1 MLSLQIRAPI
11 LSALDGSGAA
21 LALEP
26 MSLNVASTSEL
37 DNGMLNRT
45 AAPGS
50 LRYFALLYAP
60 PERRDAIAALFVIDS
75 ELRES
80 ARNANHDVAHT
91 RLQWWRAEID
101 RLTNGNS
108 QHPAARLLQA
118 RENAD
123 RSAFARLHELV
134 AAADM
139 DLARMTYNSAQE
151 LRAYCARSAGAL
163 METIAYQLAPTAI
176 DEVSSRLIN
185 RIGTGI
191 REVEIIRD
199 LRQDAHEG
207 RVYLPLDEMDRL
219 NIRQAD
225 LDSPQMGDAVR
236 GALGALKLTALEN
249 LTKPEL
255 HSDELHEALRPIWV
269 LAALHRRLIE
279 KIARQNFNV
288 GAERID
294 LGPIE
299 KPWVAWRAARARR

>member
-1 MLSLQIRAPI
+1 M
-11 LSALDGSGAA
+11 
-21 LALEP
+21 
-26 MSLNVASTSEL
+26 NVAVGSEL
-37 DNGMLNRT
+37 DSGMLNRT
-45 AAPGS
+45 ASPGS

-101 RLTNGNS
+101 RLANRNS
-108 QHPAARLLQA
+108 QHPATRLLQA
-118 RENAD
+118 QHGAD
-123 RSAFARLHELV
+123 STAFAKLHELV

-139 DLARMTYNSAQE
+139 DLARMTYNNAQE

-163 METIAYQLAPTAI
+163 METIASQLAPNTI
-176 DEVSSRLIN
+176 DAATSSVIN
-185 RIGTGI
+185 RLGTGI
-191 REVEIIRD
+191 REVEIVRD

-207 RVYLPLDEMDRL
+207 RVYLPVEEMDRL
-219 NIRQAD
+219 NIRQQD
-225 LDSPQMGDAVR
+225 LDRPQTSEPVR
-236 GALGALKLTALEN
+236 AALESIKRDSLEN
-249 LTKPEL
+249 LTKPDIQPAEL
-255 HSDELHEALRPIWV
+255 HDALRPIWV

-279 KIARQNFNV
+279 RIAKQNYDV

>member
-1 MLSLQIRAPI
+1 V
-11 LSALDGSGAA
+11 
-21 LALEP
+21 
-26 MSLNVASTSEL
+26 NVAVGSDL
-37 DNGMLNRT
+37 DSGMLNRT
-45 AAPGS
+45 ASPGS

-101 RLTNGNS
+101 RLANSNS
-108 QHPAARLLQA
+108 QHPATRLLQA
-118 RENAD
+118 QHGAD
-123 RSAFARLHELV
+123 RAAFANLHELV

-139 DLARMTYNSAQE
+139 DLARMTYNNAQE

-163 METIAYQLAPTAI
+163 METIASQLAPNTI
-176 DEVSSRLIN
+176 DAATSSLIN
-185 RIGTGI
+185 RLGTGI
-191 REVEIIRD
+191 REVEIVRD

-207 RVYLPLDEMDRL
+207 RVYLPVDEMDRL
-219 NIRQAD
+219 NIRQQD
-225 LDSPQMGDAVR
+225 LDRPQTSEPVR
-236 GALGALKLTALEN
+236 AALESMKRDALEN
-249 LTKPEL
+249 LTKPDIQPAQL
-255 HSDELHEALRPIWV
+255 HDALRPIWV

-279 KIARQNFNV
+279 RISNQNYNV

>member
-1 MLSLQIRAPI
+1 
-11 LSALDGSGAA
+11 
-21 LALEP
+21 LAV
-26 MSLNVASTSEL
+26 NVAFGSEL
-37 DNGMLNRT
+37 DSGMLNRT
-45 AAPGS
+45 ASPGS

-101 RLTNGNS
+101 RLANRNS
-108 QHPAARLLQA
+108 QHPATRLLQA
-118 RENAD
+118 QQDANRA
-123 RSAFARLHELV
+123 AFAKLHELV

-139 DLARMTYNSAQE
+139 DLARMTYNNAQE

-163 METIAYQLAPTAI
+163 METIASQLAPTAM
-176 DEVSSRLIN
+176 DPTTSSLIN
-185 RIGTGI
+185 RVGTGI
-191 REVEIIRD
+191 REVEIVRD

-207 RVYLPLDEMDRL
+207 RVYLAVEEMDRL
-219 NIRQAD
+219 NIRQED
-225 LDSPQMGDAVR
+225 LDRPQTSEPVR
-236 GALGALKLTALEN
+236 AALESVKRNALEN
-249 LTKPEL
+249 LTKPEIK
-255 HSDELHEALRPIWV
+255 SAELHDALRPIWV

-279 KIARQNFNV
+279 RIAKQNYNV
-288 GAERID
+288 GAERTD

>member
-1 MLSLQIRAPI
+1 M
-11 LSALDGSGAA
+11 
-21 LALEP
+21 
-26 MSLNVASTSEL
+26 NVAVGSDL
-37 DNGMLNRT
+37 DSGMLNRT
-45 AAPGS
+45 ASPGS

-101 RLTNGNS
+101 RLANRNS
-108 QHPAARLLQA
+108 QHPATRLLQA
-118 RENAD
+118 QHGAD
-123 RSAFARLHELV
+123 RATFGKLHELV

-139 DLARMTYNSAQE
+139 DLARMTYNNVQE

-163 METIAYQLAPTAI
+163 METIASQLAPNTI
-176 DEVSSRLIN
+176 DAATSSVIN
-185 RIGTGI
+185 RLGTGI
-191 REVEIIRD
+191 REVEIVRD

-207 RVYLPLDEMDRL
+207 RVYLPVEEMDRL
-219 NIRQAD
+219 NIRQQD
-225 LDSPQMGDAVR
+225 LDRPQTSEPVR
-236 GALGALKLTALEN
+236 AALESIKRDSLEN
-249 LTKPEL
+249 LTKPDIQPAEL
-255 HSDELHEALRPIWV
+255 HDALRPIWV

-279 KIARQNFNV
+279 RIATHNYTV

-299 KPWVAWRAARARR
+299 KPWVAWRAAWARR

>member
-1 MLSLQIRAPI
+1 M
-11 LSALDGSGAA
+11 
-21 LALEP
+21 
-26 MSLNVASTSEL
+26 NVAVGSDL
-37 DNGMLNRT
+37 DSGMLKRT
-45 AAPGS
+45 ASPGS

-101 RLTNGNS
+101 RLANRNS
-108 QHPAARLLQA
+108 QHPATRLLQSQHG
-118 RENAD
+118 AD
-123 RSAFARLHELV
+123 STVFAKLHELV

-139 DLARMTYNSAQE
+139 DLARMTYNNAQE

-163 METIAYQLAPTAI
+163 METIASQLAPNTI
-176 DEVSSRLIN
+176 DAATSSVIN
-185 RIGTGI
+185 RLGTGI
-191 REVEIIRD
+191 REVEIVRD

-207 RVYLPLDEMDRL
+207 RVYLPVEEMDRL
-219 NIRQAD
+219 NIRQQD
-225 LDSPQMGDAVR
+225 LDRPQTSEPVR
-236 GALGALKLTALEN
+236 TALESIKRDSFEN
-249 LTKPEL
+249 LTKPDIQPAEL
-255 HSDELHEALRPIWV
+255 HDALRPIWV

-279 KIARQNFNV
+279 RIAKQNYDV

-299 KPWVAWRAARARR
+299 KPWVAWRAARQRR